1 MGIGETAVGEALS
14 PLVKPPITLDQ
25 LIRYAKASGDH
36 NPIHVDEEAARRV
49 GLDSVIAHGMLSMA
63 FLGQFITQQIAD
75 IPGAQ
80 LHHFRVRFAR
90 MVRLGDV
97 LTCHGIVKE
106 RRSEQGREFITIE
119 CWAQNQKGEKAT
131 SGEAIVTLM
140 KVDDRRG

>member
-1 MGIGETAVGEALS
+1 
-14 PLVKPPITLDQ
+14 
-25 LIRYAKASGDH
+25 
-36 NPIHVDEEAARRV
+36 
-49 GLDSVIAHGMLSMA
+49 MA

-75 IPGAQ
+75 IPDAQ

-140 KVDDRRG
+140 NVDNRRG

>member
-1 MGIGETAVGEALS
+1 MGIGEAAVGEALS

-25 LIRYAKASGDH
+25 LIRYAKASGDY

-49 GLDSVIAHGMLSMA
+49 GLDSVIAHGMLTMT
-63 FLGQFITQQIAD
+63 FLGQFITQHMAD
-75 IPGAQ
+75 IPGTQ

-97 LTCHGIVKE
+97 LTCHGIVTE
-106 RRSEQGREFITIE
+106 RRSEQGRELITIE
-119 CWAQNQKGEKAT
+119 CWAQNQKGERAT

-140 KVDDRRG
+140 NVDNRRG

>member
-1 MGIGETAVGEALS
+1 MGMKEAAVGEALS

-25 LIRYAKASGDH
+25 LRRYAKASGDT
-36 NPIHVDEEAARRV
+36 NPMHIDEEAARRV

-63 FLGQFITQQIAD
+63 FLGQFLSQHIAA

-80 LHHFRVRFAR
+80 LTHFYVRFSS

-106 RRSEQGREFITIE
+106 RRSEGAQELITIE
-119 CWAQNQKGEKAT
+119 CWAQNQKGERVT
-131 SGEAIVTLM
+131 SGEAVVTLA
-140 KVDDRRG
+140 GS